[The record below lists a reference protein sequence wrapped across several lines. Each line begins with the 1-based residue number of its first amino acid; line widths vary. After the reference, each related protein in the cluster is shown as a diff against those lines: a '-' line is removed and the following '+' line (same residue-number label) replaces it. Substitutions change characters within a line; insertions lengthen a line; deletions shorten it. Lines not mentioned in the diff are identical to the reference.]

1 MMKELNM
8 NHQKLKEAE
17 AYFLELYPQGFE
29 DVGLLPIIKRH
40 NTAKIG
46 EQVRE
51 MFSKENFTQPDII
64 CANFTKIVSKSS
76 LISLFEKPK
85 VRDMIKDMR
94 MERKDMLS
102 IGLYEML
109 YGNKKEGFD
118 IMVEILS
125 FYTLAK
131 WSLVTLISYYFYR
144 DKEFFIKPTTTK
156 NIITFFEIEGLV
168 YKPRPSYEFYIQY
181 TKVLKTMKKE
191 VSKKISPNDN
201 AGFTGFLMM
210 SMEEESSLK

>member
-1 MMKELNM
+1 M
-8 NHQKLKEAE
+8 NLQKLKEAE

-51 MFSKENFTQPDII
+51 MFAKENFSQPELI
-64 CANFTKIVSKSS
+64 CENFTKIASKST

-85 VRDMIKDMR
+85 VRDMVKSMR
-94 MERKDMLS
+94 MERRDMFA

-109 YGNKKEGFD
+109 YGDKKEGFETL
-118 IMVEILS
+118 VEVLS
-125 FYTLAK
+125 FYSLAK
-131 WSLVTLISYYFYR
+131 WSIVTLIAYYFYR
-144 DKEFFIKPTTTK
+144 DIEFFIKPTTTK

-168 YKPRPSYEFYIQY
+168 YKPKPSYEFYAAY
-181 TKVLKTMKKE
+181 TTVLETMKQNVGE
-191 VSKKISPNDN
+191 RISHDDN
-201 AGFTGFLMM
+201 AAFTGFLMM
-210 SMEEESSLK
+210 AMEE

>member
-1 MMKELNM
+1 M
-8 NHQKLKEAE
+8 NLEKLKEAE

-51 MFSKENFTQPDII
+51 MFAKENFSQPELI
-64 CANFTKIVSKSS
+64 CENFAKIVSKST

-85 VRDMIKDMR
+85 VRDMIKLMR
-94 MERKDMLS
+94 IELRYILC

-109 YGNKKEGFD
+109 YGDKKEGFD
-118 IMVEILS
+118 TLVEVLS

-131 WSLVTLISYYFYR
+131 WSIVTLIPYYFYR
-144 DKEFFIKPTTTK
+144 DKEFFIKPMTTK
-156 NIITFFEIEGLV
+156 NIIAFFEIEGLV
-168 YKPRPSYEFYIQY
+168 YRPKPSYEFYVQY
-181 TKVLKTMKKE
+181 KKVLENMRAE
-191 VSKKISPNDN
+191 VSQKISPNDN

-210 SMEEESSLK
+210 AMKE

>member
-1 MMKELNM
+1 M
-8 NHQKLKEAE
+8 NLHKLKNAE
-17 AYFLELYPQGFE
+17 DYFFELYPDGFE

-51 MFSKENFTQPDII
+51 MFAKENFSQPDII
-64 CANFTKIVSKSS
+64 CENFVKIVSKST

-85 VRDMIKDMR
+85 VRDMMKEMR
-94 MERKDMLS
+94 MERRDMFS

-109 YGNKKEGFD
+109 YGDPKEGFD
-118 IMVEILS
+118 IVVEILS

-131 WSLVTLISYYFYR
+131 WSIVTLIPYYFYR
-144 DKEFFIKPTTTK
+144 DKAFFIKPTTTK
-156 NIITFFEIEGLV
+156 NVITFFEIEGLV
-168 YKPRPSYEFYIQY
+168 YKPRPSYEFYVQY
-181 TKVLKTMKKE
+181 TNVLQNMKKE
-191 VSKKISPNDN
+191 VSQKISPHDN

-210 SMEEESSLK
+210 AMEE

>member
-1 MMKELNM
+1 M
-8 NHQKLKEAE
+8 NLHKLQEAE

-40 NTAKIG
+40 NTAKLG

-51 MFSKENFTQPDII
+51 MFAKENFTQPDII
-64 CANFTKIVSKSS
+64 CENFAKIVSKST

-85 VRDMIKDMR
+85 VRDMIKSMR
-94 MERKDMLS
+94 MERKDMLC

-109 YGNKKEGFD
+109 YGDQKEGFD
-118 IMVEILS
+118 TLVEVLS
-125 FYTLAK
+125 FYSLAK
-131 WSLVTLISYYFYR
+131 WSIVTLIPYYFYR

-156 NIITFFEIEGLV
+156 NIIEFFEIEGLA
-168 YKPRPSYEFYIQY
+168 YKPKPSYEFYVAY
-181 TKVLKTMKKE
+181 KKILGSMRAE
-191 VSKKISPNDN
+191 VSEKISPNDN

-210 SMEEESSLK
+210 IMEE

>member
-1 MMKELNM
+1 M
-8 NHQKLKEAE
+8 NLQKLQEAE

-51 MFSKENFTQPDII
+51 LFAKENFTQPEII
-64 CANFTKIVSKSS
+64 CENFAKIVSKST

-85 VRDMIKDMR
+85 VRDMIKSMR
-94 MERKDMLS
+94 MERRDMFS

-109 YGNKKEGFD
+109 FGDKKEGFD
-118 IMVEILS
+118 IVVEILS

-131 WSLVTLISYYFYR
+131 WSIVTLIPYYFYR

-156 NIITFFEIEGLV
+156 NILSFFEIEGLV
-168 YKPRPSYEFYIQY
+168 YKPRPSYEFYVQY
-181 TKVLKTMKKE
+181 TKILERMRAK
-191 VSKKISPNDN
+191 VSEKISPHDN

-210 SMEEESSLK
+210 AMEE

>member
-1 MMKELNM
+1 M
-8 NHQKLKEAE
+8 NLEKLKEAE

-40 NTAKIG
+40 KTTKIG

-51 MFSKENFTQPDII
+51 IFAKENFTQPDII
-64 CANFTKIVSKSS
+64 CDNFTKIVSKST

-94 MERKDMLS
+94 MERKDMFS

-109 YGNKKEGFD
+109 YGDKQEGFD
-118 IMVEILS
+118 IVVEILS

-131 WSLVTLISYYFYR
+131 WSLVTLIPYYFYR

-156 NIITFFEIEGLV
+156 NIIAFFEIGGLV
-168 YKPRPSYEFYIQY
+168 YKPRPSYEFYVQY
-181 TKVLKTMKKE
+181 TNVLERMKAE
-191 VSKKISPNDN
+191 VSPTLGHNDN
-201 AGFTGFLMM
+201 AEFTGFLMM
-210 SMEEESSLK
+210 AMEE